1 MQEIIIFGSMKM
13 ADVVANDQRT
23 LVLMPRFGISFGFG
37 DKTVKQICQENDIQ
51 TDFFLMMA
59 NSFLHPHY
67 FPQKKLKTVD
77 VKLLLYYL
85 ASTHEYYMTEKIPH
99 LRFLVSEFVK
109 NHDNPAGHQLEN
121 FFNDY
126 IHEVVEH
133 IEYEE
138 KVVFPYIEQLL
149 SSGKKVLSDD
159 GLHVYTIRQFEER
172 HNNIEEK
179 LSDLKSLLIKY
190 FPPDDFQYLRIRI
203 LTELFD
209 LEQDLINHAR
219 LEDKILIPVVEKIE
233 KQLIS
238 Q

>member
-1 MQEIIIFGSMKM
+1 MKEIIIFGSMKM

-23 LVLMPRFGISFGFG
+23 LILMPRFGISFGFG

-77 VKLLLYYL
+77 IKLLLFYL
-85 ASTHEYYMTEKIPH
+85 ASTHEYYMTEKIPT
-99 LRFLVSEFVK
+99 LKSLVNEFLK
-109 NHDNPAGHQLEN
+109 HHTNPAGQQLDS

-138 KVVFPYIEQLL
+138 KVVFPYIGNLL
-149 SSGKKVLSDD
+149 SYEKNVPGDSALQMYS
-159 GLHVYTIRQFEER
+159 IREFEDR

-190 FPPDDFQYLRIRI
+190 FPPDNNQYLRIRI

-209 LEQDLINHAR
+209 LEQDLVNHAR
-219 LEDKILIPVVEKIE
+219 LEDKVLIPVVEKIE
-233 KQLIS
+233 KQFIS
-238 Q
+238 R